1 MGIFEIFR
9 KQTIKIQP
17 DKNLT
22 MNYYAVD
29 KVTEVFPKTGDELL
43 YIKKKLDQN
52 DVEFLESFSCNG
64 TITVKSENPNDIFC
78 SDIQNIIN
86 EKYNFGILDNISLN
100 YLHTNDTLF
109 VFSDEIEKPSVP
121 NVVKVYPVKR
131 NDLEEYYSVPINTEI
146 KSITPDENKSGE
158 DEPADD
164 SKKKKDIKNDPDDIV
179 AEIGNTNDGKKQEL
193 QLLLTALKDIFDH
206 DYIRVKV
213 DFKGAAIER
222 KTISLTDFYEKN
234 GISPGRLR
242 GSWTIFEKAKVK
254 NIFESGIVTRAM
266 NAVYDKFTVN
276 IDGYGRIIKTEDKDK
291 FQKIVKEI
299 ENDYKTYLRGG
310 SIKKIGDQIVNKQ
323 FKPKETV
330 ETSIN
335 ELKKYLLS
343 IRPNNEDEE
352 VYYWKVDW
360 FIDGQVDKCMNFEND
375 VYARSI
381 LSTFHNEQWKSK
393 EFLSR
398 IKECIDKN
406 KKEKFFGDSFI
417 ELMERTEKYLQ
428 KPKDSK

>member
-9 KQTIKIQP
+9 KKTIKIQP

-64 TITVKSENPNDIFC
+64 PITVKSENPNDIFC

-86 EKYNFGILDNISLN
+86 EKYDFGILDNISLN

-146 KSITPDENKSGE
+146 KSVTPDENKSGE

-193 QLLLTALKDIFDH
+193 QLLLKALNDMFDSK
-206 DYIRVKV
+206 YVIVSV
-213 DFKGAAIER
+213 EIKGAAIDR
-222 KTISLTDFYEKN
+222 KTISLTEFYEKN
-234 GISPGRLR
+234 RISPGRLK
-242 GSWTIFEKAKVK
+242 GSWTIFEKASAKK
-254 NIFESGIVTRAM
+254 SFESGIVNRAM
-266 NAVYDKFTVN
+266 NAVYDEFAIN
-276 IDGYGRIIKTEDKDK
+276 IDGYGRIIKTDDSDK
-291 FQKIVKEI
+291 FKIKVKGI
-299 ENDYKTYLRGG
+299 ETDYKTYLRGD
-310 SIKKIGDQIVNKQ
+310 KVEKIGDQIVFKQ
-323 FKPKETV
+323 FDSNKVLNNSLE
-330 ETSIN
+330 
-335 ELKKYLLS
+335 ELKKYLIS
-343 IRPNNEDEE
+343 IRPKNEEE
-352 VYYWKVDW
+352 SSYNGVVEW
-360 FIDGQVDKCMNFEND
+360 FIEKQKRKYANFEKD
-375 VYARSI
+375 VQVRTI

-393 EFLSR
+393 YFLSK
-398 IKECIDKN
+398 IKNCIEKN
-406 KKEKFFGDSFI
+406 REKGFFDEGFI
-417 ELMERTEKYLQ
+417 NLIERTENYLQ
-428 KPKDSK
+428 KPKND